1 MSSNFEFIDI
11 KRIEPETKS
20 IKVRKI
26 EFGEIYQTQNLESVK
41 EQSSRCLDCGNPYCE
56 WKCPLHNYIPDWLK
70 LAQIGSIHEAADLCH
85 ETNSFPEICGRIC
98 PQEKLCEGACTLNTG
113 YEAVTI
119 GQIEKYI
126 TDKALSEGWKPKK
139 LVERS
144 SKKTVSIIGAGPAG
158 LACAENLIRRGV
170 KCIVYDRYSQIG
182 GLLTYGIPE
191 FKLEKNIVI
200 KRREILEEL
209 GVEFVLNLEVD
220 EKRMNE
226 IEKNSDAIFLGL
238 GTYESIKGNINGLS
252 KDGVVEALP
261 YLIKNT
267 EYLMSEEDAEN
278 IDFRDKKVVVLGGG
292 DTAMDCV
299 RTAIRQQAKSVYCV
313 YRRDKENM
321 PGSVKEI
328 KHAMEEGVEF
338 LFNSQPL
345 EIIGNGTVRQLKIGK
360 TKLGKA
366 DGSGRRKPVLIK
378 NSEKILDVD
387 KLVIAFG
394 YEADPQ
400 SFIAE
405 NNIKVSDR
413 GLISLDNENYKYQT
427 SNPKFFA
434 GGDMIIGSSLAVHA
448 IAHGRDAAKE
458 IIKFLET

>member
-1 MSSNFEFIDI
+1 MSTNFEFIDI
-11 KRIEPETKS
+11 KRIEPETKPIS
-20 IKVRKI
+20 ARKVD
-26 EFGEIYQTQNLESVK
+26 FGEIYETQNIDSVK

-70 LAQIGSIHEAADLCH
+70 LAQEGSIQEAADLCH

-126 TDKALSEGWKPKK
+126 TDKALADGWKPKK
-139 LVERS
+139 YVENFS
-144 SKKTVSIIGAGPAG
+144 TKTVSIIGAGPAG

-170 KCIVYDRYSQIG
+170 KCTVYDKYPEIG

-191 FKLEKNIVI
+191 FKLEKNIVL

-209 GVEFVLNLEVD
+209 GVKFVLNYEVD
-220 EKRMNE
+220 EKKMNE
-226 IEKNSDAIFLGL
+226 IEKNSNAVFLGL
-238 GTYESIKGNINGLS
+238 GTYESIKGDIEGQD
-252 KDGVVEALP
+252 KEGVVEALP
-261 YLIKNT
+261 YLIRNT
-267 EYLMSEEDAEN
+267 EYLMSEVDAESIN
-278 IDFRDKKVVVLGGG
+278 FKDKKVVVLGGG

-299 RTAIRQQAKSVYCV
+299 RTAVRQQAKSVHCV
-313 YRRDKENM
+313 YRRDKKNM

-328 KHAMEEGVEF
+328 NHAMEEGVNF

-345 EIIGNGTVRQLKIGK
+345 EIKGNGKVKQLKIGE

-366 DGSGRRKPVLIK
+366 DTSGRRKPILVEG
-378 NSEKILDVD
+378 SEKLLEID

-394 YEADPQ
+394 YQADPQ

-405 NNIKVSDR
+405 NNIKVSGR
-413 GLISLDNENYKYQT
+413 GLISLDNKNFKYQT

-458 IIKFLET
+458 IIKFLQS

>member
-1 MSSNFEFIDI
+1 MSTNFEFIDI
-11 KRIEPETKS
+11 KRIEPETKPIS
-20 IKVRKI
+20 ARKI
-26 EFGEIYQTQNLESVK
+26 DFGEIYETQNIDSVK

-70 LAQIGSIHEAADLCH
+70 LAQEGSIQEAADLCH

-126 TDKALSEGWKPKK
+126 TDKALAEGWKPKK
-139 LVERS
+139 YVENFS
-144 SKKTVSIIGAGPAG
+144 TQVVSIIGAGPAG

-170 KCIVYDRYSQIG
+170 KCTVYDRYSEIG

-191 FKLEKNIVI
+191 FKLEKNIVL
-200 KRREILEEL
+200 KRRELLEEL
-209 GVEFVLNLEVD
+209 GVKFVLNYEVND
-220 EKRMNE
+220 ARMSE
-226 IEKNSDAIFLGL
+226 IEHKSDAIFLGL
-238 GTYESIKGNINGLS
+238 GTYESIKGNISGDK

-267 EYLMSEEDAEN
+267 EYLMSDEDAESIN
-278 IDFRDKKVVVLGGG
+278 FSGKKVVVLGGG

-299 RTAIRQQAKSVYCV
+299 RTAVRQQAAKVTCV

-328 KHAMEEGVEF
+328 KHAIEEGVEF

-345 EIIGNGTVRQLKIGK
+345 EIIGNGKVRQLKIGQ
-360 TKLGKA
+360 TKLGKP
-366 DGSGRRKPVLIK
+366 DSSGRRKPMLVEG
-378 NSEKILDVD
+378 SEKTLEID

-400 SFIAE
+400 SFVSK
-405 NNIKVSDR
+405 NDIKISDR
-413 GLISLDNENYKYQT
+413 GLIALENKEYKYQT

-458 IIKFLET
+458 IIKFLKT

>member
-26 EFGEIYQTQNLESVK
+26 EFGEIYQTQNLESVQ

-70 LAQIGSIHEAADLCH
+70 LAQAGSIHEAADLCH

-126 TDKALSEGWKPKK
+126 TDKALSDGWKPKK
-139 LVERS
+139 LVESS

-170 KCIVYDRYSQIG
+170 KCIVYDRYPQIG

-209 GVEFVLNLEVD
+209 GVEFVLNYEVD

-238 GTYESIKGNINGLS
+238 GTYESIKSNINGLS

-278 IDFRDKKVVVLGGG
+278 IDFKDKKVVVLGGG

-394 YEADPQ
+394 YEANPQ

>member
-26 EFGEIYQTQNLESVK
+26 EFGEIYQTQNLEAVK

-70 LAQIGSIHEAADLCH
+70 LAQVGSIHEAADLCH

-139 LVERS
+139 LVES
-144 SKKTVSIIGAGPAG
+144 STKKTVSIIGAGPAG

-191 FKLEKNIVI
+191 FKLEKSIVI

-209 GVEFVLNLEVD
+209 GVEFVLNYEVD

-278 IDFRDKKVVVLGGG
+278 IDFKDKKVVVLGGG

>member
-26 EFGEIYQTQNLESVK
+26 EFGEIYQTQNLESVQ

-70 LAQIGSIHEAADLCH
+70 LAQAGSIHEAADLCH

-126 TDKALSEGWKPKK
+126 TDKALSDGWKPKK
-139 LVERS
+139 LVESS

-209 GVEFVLNLEVD
+209 GVEFVLNYEVD

-238 GTYESIKGNINGLS
+238 GTYESIKSNINGLS

-278 IDFRDKKVVVLGGG
+278 IDFKDKKVVVLGGG

>member
-70 LAQIGSIHEAADLCH
+70 LAQVGSIHEAADLCH

-139 LVERS
+139 LVES
-144 SKKTVSIIGAGPAG
+144 STKKTVSIIGAGPAG

-209 GVEFVLNLEVD
+209 GVEFVLNYEVD

-278 IDFRDKKVVVLGGG
+278 IDFKDKKVVVLGGG

-458 IIKFLET
+458 IIKFLKT

>member
-139 LVERS
+139 LVESS

-170 KCIVYDRYSQIG
+170 RCVVYDRYSQIG

-209 GVEFVLNLEVD
+209 GVEFVLNFEVD

-278 IDFRDKKVVVLGGG
+278 IDFKDKKVVVLGGG

-366 DGSGRRKPVLIK
+366 DGSGRKKPVLIK

>member
-139 LVERS
+139 LVESS

-209 GVEFVLNLEVD
+209 GVEFVLNFEVD

-267 EYLMSEEDAEN
+267 EYLMLS
-278 IDFRDKKVVVLGGG
+278 
-292 DTAMDCV
+292 
-299 RTAIRQQAKSVYCV
+299 
-313 YRRDKENM
+313 
-321 PGSVKEI
+321 
-328 KHAMEEGVEF
+328 
-338 LFNSQPL
+338 
-345 EIIGNGTVRQLKIGK
+345 
-360 TKLGKA
+360 
-366 DGSGRRKPVLIK
+366 LIH
-378 NSEKILDVD
+378 I
-387 KLVIAFG
+387 
-394 YEADPQ
+394 
-400 SFIAE
+400 
-405 NNIKVSDR
+405 
-413 GLISLDNENYKYQT
+413 
-427 SNPKFFA
+427 
-434 GGDMIIGSSLAVHA
+434 
-448 IAHGRDAAKE
+448 
-458 IIKFLET
+458 

>member
-26 EFGEIYQTQNLESVK
+26 EFGEIYQTQNLESVQ

-70 LAQIGSIHEAADLCH
+70 LAQAGSIHGADDLCH

-126 TDKALSEGWKPKK
+126 TDKALSDGWKPKK
-139 LVERS
+139 LVESS

-170 KCIVYDRYSQIG
+170 KCIVYDRYPQIG

-209 GVEFVLNLEVD
+209 GVEFVLNYEVD

-238 GTYESIKGNINGLS
+238 GTYESIKSNINGIS

-278 IDFRDKKVVVLGGG
+278 IDFKDKKVVVLGGG

-378 NSEKILDVD
+378 NSEKIIDVD

>member
-139 LVERS
+139 LVESS

-209 GVEFVLNLEVD
+209 GVEFVLNFEVD

-378 NSEKILDVD
+378 NYEKILDVD

-405 NNIKVSDR
+405 NNIKVSNR

>member
-26 EFGEIYQTQNLESVK
+26 EFEEIYQTQNLESVK

-139 LVERS
+139 LVES
-144 SKKTVSIIGAGPAG
+144 STKKTVSIIGAGPAG

-209 GVEFVLNLEVD
+209 GVEFVLNYEVD

-458 IIKFLET
+458 IIKFLEN

>member
-26 EFGEIYQTQNLESVK
+26 EFEEIYQTQNLESVK

-209 GVEFVLNLEVD
+209 GVEFVLNFEVD

>member
-139 LVERS
+139 LVESS

-209 GVEFVLNLEVD
+209 GVEFVLNFEVD

>member
-139 LVERS
+139 LVESS

-209 GVEFVLNLEVD
+209 GVEFVLNFEVD

-226 IEKNSDAIFLGL
+226 IQKNSDAIFLGL

-366 DGSGRRKPVLIK
+366 DGSGRKKPVLIK

>member
-70 LAQIGSIHEAADLCH
+70 LAQVGSIHEAADLCH

-139 LVERS
+139 LVESS

-170 KCIVYDRYSQIG
+170 RCVVYDRYSQIG

-209 GVEFVLNLEVD
+209 GVEFVLNFEVD

>member
-26 EFGEIYQTQNLESVK
+26 EFGEIYQTLNLESVK

-70 LAQIGSIHEAADLCH
+70 LAQVGSIHEAADLCH

-139 LVERS
+139 LVES
-144 SKKTVSIIGAGPAG
+144 STKKTVSIIGAGPAG

-209 GVEFVLNLEVD
+209 GVEFVLNYEVD

-360 TKLGKA
+360 TKLSKA

>member
-26 EFGEIYQTQNLESVK
+26 EFGEIYQTQNLEAVK

-70 LAQIGSIHEAADLCH
+70 LAQVGSIHEAADLCH

-139 LVERS
+139 LVES
-144 SKKTVSIIGAGPAG
+144 STKKTVSIIGAGPAG

-191 FKLEKNIVI
+191 FKLEKSIVI

-209 GVEFVLNLEVD
+209 GVEFVLNYEVD

-278 IDFRDKKVVVLGGG
+278 IDFKDKKVVVLGGG

-313 YRRDKENM
+313 YRRDEENM

-328 KHAMEEGVEF
+328 KHAMEEGVKF

>member
-70 LAQIGSIHEAADLCH
+70 LAQVGSIHEAADLYH

-139 LVERS
+139 LVESS

-209 GVEFVLNLEVD
+209 GVEFVLNFEVD

-413 GLISLDNENYKYQT
+413 GLISLDNKNYKYQT

>member
-139 LVERS
+139 LVES
-144 SKKTVSIIGAGPAG
+144 STKKTVSIIGAGPAG

-209 GVEFVLNLEVD
+209 GVEFVLNYEVD

-405 NNIKVSDR
+405 NNIKVSDT

>member
-70 LAQIGSIHEAADLCH
+70 LAQVGSIHEAADLCH

-139 LVERS
+139 LVES
-144 SKKTVSIIGAGPAG
+144 STKKTVSIIGAGPAG

-191 FKLEKNIVI
+191 FKLEKSIVI

-209 GVEFVLNLEVD
+209 GVEFVLNYEVD

-278 IDFRDKKVVVLGGG
+278 IDFKDKKVVVLGGG

>member
-26 EFGEIYQTQNLESVK
+26 EFGEIYQTQNLESVQ

-70 LAQIGSIHEAADLCH
+70 LAQAGSIHEAADLCH

-126 TDKALSEGWKPKK
+126 TDKALSDGWKPKK
-139 LVERS
+139 LVESS

-209 GVEFVLNLEVD
+209 GVEFVLNYEVD

-238 GTYESIKGNINGLS
+238 GTYESIKSNINGLS

-278 IDFRDKKVVVLGGG
+278 IDFKDKKVVVLGGG

-394 YEADPQ
+394 YEANPQ

>member
-70 LAQIGSIHEAADLCH
+70 LAQVGSIHEAADLCH

-139 LVERS
+139 LVESS

-209 GVEFVLNLEVD
+209 GVEFVLNFEVD

-366 DGSGRRKPVLIK
+366 DGSGRKKPVLIK

>member
-139 LVERS
+139 LVESS

-209 GVEFVLNLEVD
+209 GVEFVLNFEVD

-366 DGSGRRKPVLIK
+366 DGSGRKKPVLIK

-413 GLISLDNENYKYQT
+413 GLISLDNENYKFQT

>member
-26 EFGEIYQTQNLESVK
+26 EFGEIYQTQNLESVQ

-70 LAQIGSIHEAADLCH
+70 LAQAGSIHEAADLCH

-126 TDKALSEGWKPKK
+126 TDKALSDGWKPKK
-139 LVERS
+139 LVESS

-170 KCIVYDRYSQIG
+170 KCIVYDRYPQIG

-209 GVEFVLNLEVD
+209 GVEFVLNYEVD

-238 GTYESIKGNINGLS
+238 GTYESIKSNINGLS

-278 IDFRDKKVVVLGGG
+278 IDFKDKKVVVLGGG

-394 YEADPQ
+394 YEADSQ